1 MSFPEARDRLLAKV
15 KEDNNFIM
23 NTDKRIKELK
33 KIIENYERQ
42 LREMATDLEE
52 KKNEEQDKQKYEIL
66 YQKDLEITK
75 FIETFEAT
83 RKQVSLYY

>member
-1 MSFPEARDRLLAKV
+1 
-15 KEDNNFIM
+15 
-23 NTDKRIKELK
+23 
-33 KIIENYERQ
+33 
-42 LREMATDLEE
+42 MATDLEE

-83 RKQVSLYY
+83 RKQVYHCIADDIKIKYSIKGN